1 MVVRRAMANPAGG
14 SSLRLSGLSVK
25 PLARAALVAASSAA
39 LFTIVW
45 LYGTG
50 LRDARYFDGWLLAS
64 GMILQ
69 IYFHVAIKTAQLS
82 PKAVVRWRTFH
93 IFLGYVLIAAF
104 LSHANFSLPDTGM
117 EWALWIGFTLV
128 AISGVFGTYLSWSLK
143 ARHGITT
150 SLNFD
155 RIPARR
161 DEIAKEVYAAVTQ
174 GAAPSHDLPL
184 PALPYDVWILD
195 LYANHL
201 RDFLQAPR
209 HFTAHLLGSQNPAQR
224 LIDEINTLSKFVD
237 SGRQEKLTTIK
248 DLVIE
253 KDRLDFARVYLL
265 LTKGWLFVH
274 VPVTYGLIVMSVLHV
289 VVVYAYS
296 SGAW

>member
-1 MVVRRAMANPAGG
+1 LAVRRAMESPAGSG
-14 SSLRLSGLSVK
+14 VRLSGLAVMPFAK
-25 PLARAALVAASSAA
+25 AALIAAASAA
-39 LFTIVW
+39 LFTAVW
-45 LYGTG
+45 LYGAG
-50 LRDARYFDGWLLAS
+50 LRDARYLDGWLLAA

-69 IYFHVAIKTAQLS
+69 IYFHVAIKTTRLS
-82 PKAVVRWRTFH
+82 PKAVARWRAFH
-93 IFLGYVLIAAF
+93 VIIGYVLIAAF

-117 EWALWIGFTLV
+117 EWALWFGFFLV

-143 ARHGITT
+143 ARHGLTAGF
-150 SLNFD
+150 NFD
-155 RIPARR
+155 RIPTRR
-161 DEIAKEVYAAVTQ
+161 EEIAKEVHAAVTQ
-174 GAAPSHDLPL
+174 DAAPSHDLPL
-184 PALPYDVWILD
+184 PDLPYDVWILD

-209 HFTAHLLGSQNPAQR
+209 YLTAHLLGAQNPGQR
-224 LIDEINTLSKFVD
+224 LIDEIETLSRFVD
-237 SGRQEKLTTIK
+237 PSRQEKLAAIK

-253 KDRLDFARVYLL
+253 KDRLDFARAYLL

-274 VPVTYGLIVMSVLHV
+274 VPVTYALVIISVLHV